1 MRGGKSRRAYFIFK
15 GDFLLEHTE
24 YYHLS
29 LWEQDDRIQMEDF
42 NSDNAKIDA
51 ALKAATDA
59 AAAAAAGSAKV
70 AWGSYV
76 GNGNSGNKEN
86 ATSITLS
93 FEPKL
98 LVVTGGGVLN
108 GNNTNVTMF
117 AVRGSASTIFL
128 AKNAELY
135 DANSFWEGNTVSW
148 YTIYSAKNQ
157 MNESGTTYYYVAI
170 G

>member
-1 MRGGKSRRAYFIFK
+1 MDYTQNLNLPQF
-15 GDFLLEHTE
+15 EET
-24 YYHLS
+24 
-29 LWEQDDRIQMEDF
+29 DRIMHDDF
-42 NSDNAKIDA
+42 NNAFA
-51 ALKAATDA
+51 ALDTAVAAATDA
-59 AAAAAAGSAKV
+59 AAAAAAGGAKV

-108 GNNTNVTMF
+108 GNTTNVTMF

-157 MNESGTTYYYVAI
+157 MNEAGTTYYYVAI